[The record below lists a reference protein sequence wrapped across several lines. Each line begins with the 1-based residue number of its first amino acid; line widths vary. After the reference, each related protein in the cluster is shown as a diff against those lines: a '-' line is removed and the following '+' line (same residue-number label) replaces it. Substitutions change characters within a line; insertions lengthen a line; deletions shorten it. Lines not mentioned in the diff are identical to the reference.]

1 MSDVYKFYESCLS
14 YMYTLV
20 GLRVHLY
27 TLVYFT
33 NTRKFY
39 ESFSSRASARE
50 RQMDVYV
57 YRYS

>member
-1 MSDVYKFYESCLS
+1 
-14 YMYTLV
+14 MYTLV
-20 GLRVHLY
+20 VLRVRIQLY

-39 ESFSSRASARE
+39 ESFIPRASARG